1 MWVKAVS
8 NGAAVIFRGRHEY
21 TIDLKG
27 RVNIPSPFRELLK
40 GSGQESVT
48 ITNWDNCIY
57 GYSAEGWE
65 LVEQKLSK
73 MSSTDLDR
81 NDFLRYFLGGSV
93 EVVPDKQGRILVPP
107 ALRAYAALEKDVVII
122 GMIKRFEIWSA
133 ERWKDVF
140 TRFEKKKLEDPVLAQ
155 LIASIEF

>member
-1 MWVKAVS
+1 M
-8 NGAAVIFRGRHEY
+8 IFRGHHGY
-21 TIDLKG
+21 TIDPKG
-27 RVNIPSPFRELLK
+27 RVNIPSPFRDLLR
-40 GSGQESVT
+40 GSGQESLI

-73 MSSTDLDR
+73 LPSTDPDI
-81 NDFLRYFLGGSV
+81 NDFLRYFIGGSV

-107 ALRAYAALEKDVVII
+107 ALRAYAGLEKEIVII

-133 ERWKDVF
+133 ERWKDVL
-140 TRFEKKKLEDPVLAQ
+140 TRFEKKKQEDPVLAQ
-155 LIASIEF
+155 RIASIEF